1 MQHPARVM
9 SQTPCAV
16 CTHLGVHPMYTLN
29 SVYPGYSIYYD
40 ARGTSLTSGS
50 ATAVRFHLVFT
61 IDLALSALFSIV

>member
-9 SQTPCAV
+9 SQTLCAHTSV
-16 CTHLGVHPMYTLN
+16 YTLN

>member
-1 MQHPARVM
+1 
-9 SQTPCAV
+9 
-16 CTHLGVHPMYTLN
+16 MYTLN